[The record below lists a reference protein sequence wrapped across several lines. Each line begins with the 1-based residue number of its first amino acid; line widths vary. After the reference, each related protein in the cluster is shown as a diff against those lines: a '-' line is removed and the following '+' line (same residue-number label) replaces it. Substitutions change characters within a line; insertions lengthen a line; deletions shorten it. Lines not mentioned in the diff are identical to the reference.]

1 MQNASFS
8 TQQSTSCHP
17 RSGFAGRSNAV
28 HPTFQLLLDLSRT
41 LFDHLCQRNLAG
53 IFSNIIVVVL
63 QHKLVGIDASDAT
76 LDALSEDLRRELIG
90 AVQNNLH
97 LAAGLLENALQSRRA
112 SSQSCNPFDNVIP
125 RLVQV

>member
-1 MQNASFS
+1 MQNAYFS

-41 LFDHLCQRNLAG
+41 FFDHLCQRNLAG
-53 IFSNIIVVVL
+53 VFSNVIVVVL
-63 QHKLVGIDASDAT
+63 QHKLVGINTSNT
-76 LDALSEDLRRELIG
+76 KLDALCEYLRRELISTM
-90 AVQNNLH
+90 QNDLH

-112 SSQSCNPFDNVIP
+112 SSQS
-125 RLVQV
+125 